1 MRKACFYVGILS
13 FFTLATILRHSI
25 QNKNGSC
32 EMLTNAT
39 IAPVKILIVDDEADI
54 CYFLSSSLS
63 KKGYTTTYSLSLDE
77 AKDRLKTESPAILL
91 LDNHLPDGRGVDF
104 VASIRPQYPHLKII
118 MITAH
123 DTPQDRAKA
132 YGNGV
137 NFFLS
142 KPFTLA
148 EISKAVELVNS

>member
-1 MRKACFYVGILS
+1 MY
-13 FFTLATILRHSI
+13 TINDTMNPSI
-25 QNKNGSC
+25 
-32 EMLTNAT
+32 
-39 IAPVKILIVDDEADI
+39 KILIVDDEADI
-54 CYFLSSSLS
+54 CYFLSSSLA
-63 KKGYTTTYSLSLDE
+63 KKGYTTTFTHSLED
-77 AKDRLKTESPAILL
+77 ARDQLKAAQPAILL

-104 VASIRPQYPHLKII
+104 VNYVKPLYPDLKII

-123 DTPQDRAKA
+123 DTPQDRARA

-148 EISKAVELVNS
+148 EISKAVELLTTAES

>member
-1 MRKACFYVGILS
+1 M
-13 FFTLATILRHSI
+13 FF
-25 QNKNGSC
+25 KNM
-32 EMLTNAT
+32 EH
-39 IAPVKILIVDDEADI
+39 PVKILIVDDEADI

-63 KKGYTTTYSLSLDE
+63 RKGYSTSYSLSLEE
-77 AKDRLKTESPAILL
+77 ARRRLRSEEPAILL
-91 LDNHLPDGRGVDF
+91 LDNHLPDGKGVDF
-104 VASIRPQYPHLKII
+104 VNDIKPQYPGLKII

-148 EISKAVELVNS
+148 EISKAVELVSASG